1 MNGLRITAAA
11 RAWLLAHGGM
21 LTLRA
26 ATRHG
31 CCGGSAGVP
40 VAEAR
45 MPDDP
50 SALEQVEE
58 QGLRIWREHGLSDVA
73 LLVDIDG
80 FGRWQRLVVEGAVQ
94 APRSTQEN

>member
-1 MNGLRITAAA
+1 MNNLRISDAA
-11 RAWLLAHGGM
+11 RAWLNAHGGV

-45 MPDDP
+45 TPDDV
-50 SALEQVEE
+50 AGYENCDEA
-58 QGLRIWREHGLSDVA
+58 GLRIWRESGLADVA
-73 LLVDIDG
+73 LVVDLDG
-80 FGRWQRLVVEGAVQ
+80 LGRWKRLVVEGPVQ

>member
-1 MNGLRITAAA
+1 MNGLRITEAA
-11 RAWLLAHGGM
+11 REWLIANGGM

-50 SALEQVEE
+50 AALEYSDEA
-58 QGLRIWREHGLSDVA
+58 GLRIWREHGLADA
-73 LLVDIDG
+73 AMLVDIDG
-80 FGRWQRLVVEGAVQ
+80 FGRWQRLVVEGPVQ
-94 APRSTQEN
+94 APRSKQEN

>member
-1 MNGLRITAAA
+1 MKNLRITEAA
-11 RAWLLAHGGM
+11 RAWLVANGGM
-21 LTLRA
+21 LTLRTT
-26 ATRHG
+26 TRHG

-50 SALEQVEE
+50 AGMEHSDEA
-58 QGLRIWREHGLSDVA
+58 GLRIWREHSLAEVA

-80 FGRWQRLVVEGAVQ
+80 FGRWQRLVVEGPVQ

>member
-1 MNGLRITAAA
+1 MNGLRITEAA
-11 RAWLLAHGGM
+11 REWLVANGGM
-21 LTLRA
+21 LTLRV

-50 SALEQVEE
+50 AALEQSDEA
-58 QGLRIWREHGLSDVA
+58 GLCIWRERGLADVA

-80 FGRWQRLVVEGAVQ
+80 FGRWKRLIVEGPVQ
-94 APRSTQEN
+94 ALRSTQET